1 VKLITIDF
9 ETYYSK
15 TFSLSKMT
23 TEEYIRSSE
32 FEVVGVAVQE
42 GEQSSV
48 WFSGTRKNIKEFLD
62 WFDWDNS
69 AVIAHNAMFD
79 LAILNWHFDINPK
92 KIVDTLSMA
101 RAIHGTEVGGSL
113 AALAVHYRL
122 GTKGTDVLNALG
134 KRRIDFTAQELTSY
148 GEYCKN
154 DAGLTYG
161 LFWKLMD
168 EGFPVSELNL
178 IDLTMRMFVDP
189 VIELDVD
196 VLTGNLQAV
205 QTIKAQ
211 LLHEAMTNKEQLMS
225 NDRLAELLWELGVIS
240 PTKISPTTQ
249 KSVFAFARSDEEFQA
264 LLEHENFTVQAL
276 VAARLGVKSTIEE
289 TRTERLISIAGR
301 GLMPIPL
308 RYYAAHTGRWGG
320 DDKVNMQ
327 NLPRKS
333 PLKYALRAPKGY
345 AFIDCD
351 SSQIEAR
358 TLAWLSGQADLVQAF
373 EKGEDVYRIMA
384 ASIYGK
390 PQEDITKDE
399 RFVGKT
405 TILGAGYGMGYVKFG
420 AQLQT
425 LGVVMDEKEC
435 ERIVSVYRRTYTQ
448 IPKLWT
454 QANHAL
460 LAMLGN
466 KTTELGLEGVLA
478 VEGKRGIRLP
488 NGLYL
493 KYPNLRWKTDAST
506 GKNEMVY
513 DVKKGKSVVVTRI
526 YGGKLVENICQA
538 LARIIIGEQMLAVSK
553 KQRVVMTV
561 HDAIGCV
568 VPEAEAQTGLE
579 FVEACMRIRPTWAQ
593 GLPLNCEGGSG
604 ATYGDC

>member
-1 VKLITIDF
+1 MKLITIDF
-9 ETYYSK
+9 ETYYSR

-23 TEEYIRSSE
+23 TEEYIRSPE
-32 FEVVGVAVQE
+32 FEVIGVSVQA
-42 GEQSSV
+42 GKQSPF
-48 WFSGTRKNIKEFLD
+48 WYSGTRKQIKEFLD

-101 RAIHGTEVGGSL
+101 RAVLGTEVGGSL
-113 AALAVHYRL
+113 AALAVHYAL
-122 GTKGTDVLNALG
+122 GAKGTEVLDALG
-134 KRRIDFTAQELTSY
+134 KRRIDFTEQDMTSY

-154 DAGLTYG
+154 DVALTYG
-161 LFWKLMD
+161 LFWKLMG
-168 EGFPVSELNL
+168 EGFPVSELDL
-178 IDLTMRMFVDP
+178 IDLTIRMFVDP

-196 VLTGNLQAV
+196 VLTGNLQKV
-205 QTIKAQ
+205 QEFKAK
-211 LLHEAMTNKEQLMS
+211 LLQDAMANKEQLMS
-225 NDRLAELLWELGVIS
+225 NDRLAKLLWESCGVL
-240 PTKISPTTQ
+240 PPYKISPTTQ
-249 KSVFAFARSDEEFQA
+249 KPVYAFAKSDEEFKA
-264 LLEHENFTVQAL
+264 LLEHEDFTVQAI
-276 VAARLGVKSTIEE
+276 VAARLGIKSTLEE

-358 TLAWLSGQADLVQAF
+358 TLAWLSGQKDLVQAF

-384 ASIYGK
+384 ASIYDK
-390 PQEDITKDE
+390 PQEEITKDE

-405 TILGAGYGMGYVKFG
+405 TILGAGYGMGHVKFG
-420 AQLQT
+420 AQLRT
-425 LGVVMDEKEC
+425 LGVVMDEEEC
-435 ERIVSVYRRTYTQ
+435 ERIVSVYRTTYPQ
-448 IPKLWT
+448 IPKLWA
-454 QANHAL
+454 QANYAL
-460 LAMLGN
+460 LAMLDN
-466 KTTELGLEGVLA
+466 MTTPLGLAGVLT
-478 VEGKRGIRLP
+478 VDGKDGIKLP

-493 KYPNLRWKTDAST
+493 KYPNLRWKDKDT
-506 GKNEMVY
+506 KRELVY
-513 DVKKGKSVVVTRI
+513 DVKKGKSATVTRI

-538 LARIIIGEQMLAVSK
+538 LARIVIGEQMLAVSK